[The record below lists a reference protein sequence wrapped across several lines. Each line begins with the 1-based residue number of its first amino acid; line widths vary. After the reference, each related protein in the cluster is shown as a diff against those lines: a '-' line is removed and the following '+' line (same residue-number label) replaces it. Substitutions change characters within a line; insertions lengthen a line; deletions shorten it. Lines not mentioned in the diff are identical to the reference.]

1 MPYKTPSTTRSHHH
15 YDLQTPKLTVYSRPL
30 HVSQVTLLATAKDTL
45 PQPELS
51 VHDGV
56 ESSDGR
62 NDEDEM
68 QVVGEVRIESTL

>member
-1 MPYKTPSTTRSHHH
+1 M
-15 YDLQTPKLTVYSRPL
+15 
-30 HVSQVTLLATAKDTL
+30 AKDTL

-68 QVVGEVRIESTL
+68 QVVGEVRFESTL